1 MDFLQWLL
9 AWSHGALVRGCLAVL
24 GIVLLLMGCAKDYS
38 GTDVRSGEVVI
49 GFRSGMLTV
58 SGSSSGMNGGWHAF
72 GTKGCSL
79 VSGAATRAEVPQAP
93 ASGPEVENAEALP
106 EGTTFRVLVYEAGA
120 DPQESIPVDENTYK
134 VADDQGTIVSTAVD
148 ERGNATDGDTREIVL
163 RRGAYD
169 FYYFSPA
176 VAANT
181 AMPDAGTYI
190 GLVNGSDYMALAQR
204 QEVDPSKGPKHYIPE
219 VCFYRMC
226 SYIDVRISPR
236 AGEVMGT
243 LEVTGDGLQLWGL
256 PSSGRYEIG
265 EYPYRLDT
273 EGDNGQ
279 VAFPTANFDS
289 EAGAAATVSTVGCR
303 GGRAVLPGYTGGLNV
318 TVTLTSDGK
327 QMKLGSSLKGY
338 VFAPGYRYVVEL
350 GVGRIADK
358 PELSIEI
365 LPWNEYDWSGDIGG
379 GYISSATVTPAG
391 DIPGE
396 GKTYSLTLTGVL
408 PSEGVDVR
416 ANIEGADPITGK
428 VTASGAAVSLAVP
441 KNATGAERTVTFEY
455 KWKGVWTQIGEN
467 RSQAVA
473 PPAVGDLYRGGVIC
487 WVNPADANDIRVVA
501 LTDAPSKLAWAAS
514 TSFVLGSGA
523 QDKSARNGADVW
535 KIAKQYSDGK
545 TNGASGT
552 FATDFPAFSY
562 CYEKTDGDVP
572 KGTWYLPSV
581 QELKDLY
588 AVKGTVEAV
597 ITSKEGSAF
606 SADGYWSAIE
616 YSGSDRYARS
626 VSFNNGASLTNNKTT
641 NSYYVRC
648 VRGR

>member
-279 VAFPTANFDS
+279 VAFPAANFDS

-327 QMKLGSSLKGY
+327 QMKLGTSLKGY

-396 GKTYSLTLTGVL
+396 GKTYSLTLNGVL

-416 ANIEGADPITGK
+416 ANIEGADPVMGK
-428 VTASGAAVSLAVP
+428 VSASGAAVSLAVP

-523 QDKSARNGADVW
+523 QDKSARNGANVW

-581 QELKDLY
+581 QEHKDLY

-616 YSGSDRYARS
+616 YSGSNSYARTM
-626 VSFNNGASLTNNKTT
+626 SFNNGASLTSSKT
-641 NSYYVRC
+641 NRYYVRC

>member
-120 DPQESIPVDENTYK
+120 NPQESIPVDENTYK
-134 VADDQGTIVSTAVD
+134 VDANGSIVATAVD

-279 VAFPTANFDS
+279 VTFPAANFDS
-289 EAGAAATVSTVGCR
+289 EAGAVATVSTVGCR

-327 QMKLGSSLKGY
+327 QMKLGTSLKGY

-396 GKTYSLTLTGVL
+396 GKTYSLTLNGVL

-416 ANIEGADPITGK
+416 ANIEGADPVMGK
-428 VTASGAAVSLAVP
+428 VSASGAAVSLAVP
-441 KNATGAERTVTFEY
+441 RNATGAERTVTFEY

-473 PPAVGDLYRGGVIC
+473 PPAVGDLYRGEVIC

-545 TNGASGT
+545 TNGATGT

-562 CYEKTDGDVP
+562 CYEKTDGGVP

-597 ITSKEGSAF
+597 ITSNGGSAL

-616 YSGSDRYARS
+616 YSGSNSYART
-626 VSFNNGASLTNNKTT
+626 VSFRNGASLTSSKTS
-641 NSYYVRC
+641 SYYVRC

>member
-606 SADGYWSAIE
+606 SADVYLSAIE
-616 YSGSDRYARS
+616 YSGSDRYARP
-626 VSFNNGASLTNNKTT
+626 VSFNNGISLTSSKT

>member
-379 GYISSATVTPAG
+379 GYISSAPGTPAG

-396 GKTYSLTLTGVL
+396 GKTYSLTLNGVL
-408 PSEGVDVR
+408 PSEGVDVS
-416 ANIEGADPITGK
+416 ANIEGADPVMGK
-428 VTASGAAVSLAVP
+428 VSASGAAVSLAVP

>member
-120 DPQESIPVDENTYK
+120 NPQESIPVDENTYK

-279 VAFPTANFDS
+279 VAFPAANFDS
-289 EAGAAATVSTVGCR
+289 EAGAVATVSTVGCR

-396 GKTYSLTLTGVL
+396 GKTYSLTLNGVL

-416 ANIEGADPITGK
+416 ANIEDADPVMGK
-428 VTASGAAVSLAVP
+428 VSASGAAVSLAVP
-441 KNATGAERTVTFEY
+441 RNATGAERTVTFEY

-523 QDKSARNGADVW
+523 QNKSARNGADVW

-616 YSGSDRYARS
+616 YSGSNSYARI
-626 VSFNNGASLTNNKTT
+626 VSFNNGASLTSTKTL
-641 NSYYVRC
+641 SYYVRC